1 LNGNSNRGGAYG
13 FKLDSLEKLTDLK
26 MNQAKKTALQYIVEL
41 IETEIKE
48 VLIFKTG
55 YFKYRFG
62 KVFQSNQSF
71 Q

>member
-48 VLIFKTG
+48 VDLLISG

-62 KVFQSNQSF
+62 KVFQSHQSL